1 MRKISL
7 VAAIALMLAGVGVW
21 ATSTTPAR
29 TDVPAGAQINPLQIT
44 MGTRHL
50 PDVHYDD
57 YSLVFPSAPEPV
69 GA

>member
-7 VAAIALMLAGVGVW
+7 VAAIALVLAGVGVW
-21 ATSTTPAR
+21 TTSTIQAR
-29 TDVPAGAQINPLQIT
+29 IDVAASAQIDPLQIT
-44 MGTRHL
+44 KGARYL
-50 PDVHYDD
+50 PDAHYDD